1 MFLVGFVPLHLQLS
15 VSAFCDSQ
23 SGSKNIYFKNNYL
36 SLNFEKKNHYIHCM
50 TRNSPSTD
58 MKIGLNEKL
67 IPNVLFTKFLGL
79 TVYSTLSW
87 RVHIDHLTTKL
98 STACFVIRS
107 VKPLMPHMTLL
118 LIYHSP
124 LFLVMSY
131 RIKFGGNFCH
141 SHNFLD
147 AKRVTGFF

>member
-1 MFLVGFVPLHLQLS
+1 V
-15 VSAFCDSQ
+15 
-23 SGSKNIYFKNNYL
+23 
-36 SLNFEKKNHYIHCM
+36 KKTHYIHCK

-79 TVYSTLSW
+79 TIYSTLSW
-87 RVHIDHLTTKL
+87 RIHIDHLTTKL

-107 VKPLMPHMTLL
+107 VKPLMPHDIIIDL
-118 LIYHSP
+118 SFP
-124 LFLVMSY
+124 PPFFFVMSY
-131 RIKFGGNFCH
+131 KENLGGNFCH

-147 AKRVTGFF
+147 AKESNWVFFRGHPVLLLN